1 MSRTNLS
8 AVVSRQLPEHIREDY
23 PTFVAFVEAY
33 YEYLQAQGVD
43 FSTIRDIDQTL
54 ESFIDQF
61 KKELAYNLP
70 NITQDERF
78 LLQNIKDQYL
88 AKGSAGSYKLLFRL
102 LFGKEVELIYPG
114 RSMLRASDGRWN
126 QEISVFAKVDFGD
139 IEDVVGKLVDIQTS
153 TRILR
158 VLVDRRQDLVGE
170 VDRIELIDPAL
181 QVYEFYL
188 DKKFFGNVTPGD
200 KIRYRDEFQAT
211 ILPATQ
217 KITISQQG
225 KNFRVGQVFEL
236 RSGTGTGA
244 LLKVT
249 AVTDPGGIK
258 YAELIKFGIGYTADF
273 SVGVL
278 ATNSIVSNP
287 TGTTTANVL
296 PSTSLTQENVYSSSA
311 AGTVTASSSSATVT
325 GTGTNFGQ
333 PGGPEVGEDLWTT
346 DAIPKLIG
354 VIKSIGSTTSLT
366 LDAIPSQY
374 GNAISGTYTGSYTFR
389 NIRSVGSLYN
399 PGGIQSVRFAANLQ
413 DRILGF
419 DEQGYI
425 SQSNYVAFGYTDGTY
440 AGGLLRE
447 FSLNYRNAQ
456 IDSDEPAIVEV
467 DLGAIVRYPGYYETN
482 NGFLDDSIFIQD
494 SKYYQAFSYV
504 LRIDERLSSY
514 SSAVKTMLHPAGMA
528 LFGEFNITNNY
539 DLSVDLESLVKSLG
553 VGLED
558 TQLVTDRATKTP
570 TKALSSLMSS
580 PIDSIT
586 SKQIG
591 TALTST
597 LSAPTDTVS
606 AKLFTKAASDS
617 QAVQDSATTTS
628 FDKALATIY
637 SGIIDSTFTRS
648 FDKPLATIYSGI
660 IDSTFTRSFE
670 KSVSD
675 SQAIQDSTFTT
686 SFDKALATTYSGML
700 DTTISR
706 SFDKSLATTY
716 SGFLDSTFTRS
727 ISKSL
732 SDSQALTDIPVLT
745 TNKYVSTDTLGPQT
759 ETGFIGLNPY
769 AGQDFFA
776 AEYSVGSRVS
786 TFTTP

>member
-8 AVVSRQLPEHIREDY
+8 TVVSRQLPEHIREDY

-33 YEYLQAQGVD
+33 YEYLQTQGVD
-43 FSTIRDIDQTL
+43 FSTIRDIDVTL

-102 LFGKEVELIYPG
+102 LFGKEVELVYPG

-126 QEISVFAKVDFGD
+126 QELSVFAKVDYGD
-139 IEDVVGKLVDIQTS
+139 IENVVGKLVDIQTS

-158 VLVDRRQDLVGE
+158 VLVDRRQDIVGE
-170 VDRIELIDPAL
+170 VDRIVLIDPTL

-188 DKKFFGNVTPGD
+188 DKKFFGNVVPGD

-217 KITISQQG
+217 KITIAQQG

-273 SVGVL
+273 SVGLL
-278 ATNSIVSNP
+278 ASNSIVSNR
-287 TGTTTANVL
+287 TGSTNIL
-296 PSTSLTQENVYSSSA
+296 PSATLSQQDVYSSSA
-311 AGTVTASSSSATVT
+311 AGTVAASSSSVTVT

-333 PGGPEVGEDLWTT
+333 PGGPEIGEDLWTT
-346 DAIPKLIG
+346 DATPKLIG
-354 VIKSIGSTTSLT
+354 VIKSIASTTSLT
-366 LDAIPSQY
+366 LVAIPSSY
-374 GNAISGTYTGSYTFR
+374 GNAISGSYSGSYTFR
-389 NIRSVGSLYN
+389 NNRSVGSLYA
-399 PGGIQSVRFAANLQ
+399 PGGIQSISVQANLNSAVQ
-413 DRILGF
+413 GF

-425 SQSNYVAFGYTDGTY
+425 NQSTYVDFNYTDGTY

-456 IDSDEPAIVEV
+456 IASDEPAIVEV
-467 DLGAIVRYPGYYETN
+467 DLGALVRYPGYYETN

-504 LRIDERLSSY
+504 LKIDERLASY

-528 LFGEFNITNNY
+528 LFGEFNITNKY

-553 VGLED
+553 IGLEE
-558 TQLVTDRATKTP
+558 TQTFVDAARKTT
-570 TKALSSLMSS
+570 TKALSSPMTS
-580 PIDSIT
+580 PADNIT

-591 TALTST
+591 IGGFSSILTTPTDSTT
-597 LSAPTDTVS
+597 LSFGKSV
-606 AKLFTKAASDS
+606 LDS
-617 QAVQDSATTTS
+617 QAVA
-628 FDKALATIY
+628 
-637 SGIIDSTFTRS
+637 DSTTRS
-648 FDKPLATIYSGI
+648 FDKLLGTDYSGI
-660 IDSTFTRSFE
+660 
-670 KSVSD
+670 
-675 SQAIQDSTFTT
+675 
-686 SFDKALATTYSGML
+686 L
-700 DTTISR
+700 DNNITEV
-706 SFDKSLATTY
+706 FGKSLATTY
-716 SGFLDSTFTRS
+716 SGFLDNTIFTTTGKSLLDSQAVEDSTITRS
-727 ISKSL
+727 FDKSI
-732 SDSQALTDIPVLT
+732 SDSQAVEDSTITRSFDKLLGTDYSGILDNTISTSTTKSLLDSQTLTEIPLLRT
-745 TNKYVSTDTLGPQT
+745 DKYVNDTLGSQT
-759 ETGFIGLNPY
+759 ESGYIGLNSY
-769 AGQDFFA
+769 AGQDIFA
-776 AEYSVGSRVS
+776 AEYSVGSRSS